1 MNIGL
6 ILLQQTLSDTTN
18 RAPDATGWFWGVSEV
33 IVTLIIFVGVY
44 YIFKPVLDKK
54 GGDQDKASD

>member
-1 MNIGL
+1 MNTGL

-54 GGDQDKASD
+54 EDDQDKASD

>member
-18 RAPDATGWFWGVSEV
+18 RAPDTTGWFWGVSEV
-33 IVTLIIFVGVY
+33 VVTLIIFIGVY
-44 YIFKPVLDKK
+44 YIFKPVFGKK
-54 GGDQDKASD
+54 EDQDKNPE

>member
-54 GGDQDKASD
+54 EGDQDKASD